1 MIHIWAQL
9 NHCGFAALSFLSKIC
24 KYMQVL
30 PTWCD
35 LVQMH
40 HIKDTNCALIYNF
53 THVILLLP
61 FACMLK
67 LPKIYVIVYMF
78 MHKQY
83 MQGFLGCLGKLIK
96 PSSNNQSLTPF
107 LSLML
112 IAAPSLTSPFIV
124 YPFPSFAAVC
134 IGVCLER
141 EKTVVSVI
149 ISDTS

>member
-1 MIHIWAQL
+1 
-9 NHCGFAALSFLSKIC
+9 
-24 KYMQVL
+24 
-30 PTWCD
+30 
-35 LVQMH
+35 MH
-40 HIKDTNCALIYNF
+40 HIKDTNCALIYTF
-53 THVILLLP
+53 THVILMLP
-61 FACMLK
+61 FACML
-67 LPKIYVIVYMF
+67 LPKIYVIVDMF

-124 YPFPSFAAVC
+124 YSFPSFAAVC

-149 ISDTS
+149 ISDTF

>member
-1 MIHIWAQL
+1 MR
-9 NHCGFAALSFLSKIC
+9 
-24 KYMQVL
+24 
-30 PTWCD
+30 
-35 LVQMH
+35 
-40 HIKDTNCALIYNF
+40 HIKDTNCALIYTF

-107 LSLML
+107 SSLML

-124 YPFPSFAAVC
+124 YSFPSFAAVC